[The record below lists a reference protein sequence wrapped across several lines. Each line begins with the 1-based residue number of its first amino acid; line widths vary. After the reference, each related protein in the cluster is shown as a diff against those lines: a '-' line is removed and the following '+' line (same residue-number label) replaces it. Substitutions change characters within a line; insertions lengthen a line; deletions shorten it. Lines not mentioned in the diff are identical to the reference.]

1 MDAHHAIPTALV
13 PRDLNSVLRPKKSDN
28 FARSDD
34 DDLPP
39 PYAELP
45 ELSVLPSYLSAC
57 PLKPYRSFP
66 SVIRAH
72 HRLSQLNSI
81 TLSAKDKAD
90 RLYYVEVHRGYQSI
104 QPLGCRAGVLLRN
117 GPHGKD
123 EVLAA
128 AGEESQLALR
138 IYGVPTTPESNS
150 VFFLPPLEFGTNS
163 RAMTME
169 KMRPEMASEGAHAF
183 TFFVEVEP
191 IRKLKRQKF
200 QWVQNMDNVGGC
212 GNAQSF
218 KLVRVLRNYNP
229 KESLKDDDGGA
240 SSSHPPDPGIYG
252 EIVATLV
259 FPHATFTNRE
269 TFTLT
274 MFGSAKDGRLGE
286 RCELAIVV
294 TALRV
299 WNLYAKGQLERPKD

>member
-1 MDAHHAIPTALV
+1 MDAHRAIPKGLI
-13 PRDLNSVLRPKKSDN
+13 PRDLNSVLRPNKTDN
-28 FARSDD
+28 FVEGDD
-34 DDLPP
+34 NDLPP

-57 PLKPYRSFP
+57 PLKPYRPFP

-72 HRLSQLNSI
+72 HRLSQLNSL
-81 TLSAKDKAD
+81 TLSGENKAD

-104 QPLGCRAGVLLRN
+104 QPLGCRVGVLLRN
-117 GPHGKD
+117 GPHSKD

-138 IYGVPTTPESNS
+138 IYGVPHAPESNS

-169 KMRPEMASEGAHAF
+169 KMRPDLTFEEAHAF

-200 QWVQNMDNVGGC
+200 QWVQSMDDDGC
-212 GNAQSF
+212 GKSRRF

-229 KESLKDDDGGA
+229 KSDDGCA
-240 SSSHPPDPGIYG
+240 SSSNPPDSGVYG
-252 EIVATLV
+252 EIVGTLV
-259 FPHATFTNRE
+259 FPQSSITNRE
-269 TFTLT
+269 VFTLT
-274 MFGSAKDGRLGE
+274 MLGSAMDGRLGE
-286 RCELAIVV
+286 RCEIAIVV

-299 WNLYAKGQLERPKD
+299 WNLHAKGQLESSKD